1 MKYLFR
7 YYKGYFAVIMLCIV
21 ITAAAG
27 VSSSVFLEILVDE
40 VIAPGITQGFG
51 AVSAMLTKIILVMGG
66 IYVLG
71 VIASFF
77 YTRLMAVVTMNF
89 LTKIRTDMFSKMQ
102 SLPLRYFD
110 TNTHGDIMSCYTNDT
125 DSLLQLVSQ
134 SLPNIFFPL
143 YPSSIC

>member
-1 MKYLFR
+1 MNKEKNGAGSLRVLGRLMKYLFR

-66 IYVLG
+66 IYVLKSKRG
-71 VIASFF
+71 AEK
-77 YTRLMAVVTMNF
+77 VTA
-89 LTKIRTDMFSKMQ
+89 
-102 SLPLRYFD
+102 LPYDEREIIELWEA
-110 TNTHGDIMSCYTNDT
+110 C
-125 DSLLQLVSQ
+125 
-134 SLPNIFFPL
+134 
-143 YPSSIC
+143 